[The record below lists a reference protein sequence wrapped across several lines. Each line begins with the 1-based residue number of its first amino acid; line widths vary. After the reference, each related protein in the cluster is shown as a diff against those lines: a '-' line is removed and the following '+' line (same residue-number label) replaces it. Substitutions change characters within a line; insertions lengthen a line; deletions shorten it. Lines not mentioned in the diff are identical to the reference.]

1 MSDIEGLLGGRVEID
16 PEKVE
21 RGLVKLVLVLIETVH
36 QVIERQAIRRV
47 EGGSLTEE
55 EIERLG
61 LTLLRLERRM
71 DELRRIFGL
80 EEEDLTLRLGMPL
93 DEGHPRLDAVE
104 TRRE

>member
-47 EGGSLTEE
+47 GRGIADGGGNRASGADTVAA
-55 EIERLG
+55 G
-61 LTLLRLERRM
+61 AAH
-71 DELRRIFGL
+71 G
-80 EEEDLTLRLGMPL
+80 
-93 DEGHPRLDAVE
+93 
-104 TRRE
+104 